1 MSKNKLPKLVQ
12 DFIAKM
18 ERENSPTA
26 AEINKAI
33 QARLE
38 KMDDETRK
46 VFKELAEEV
55 ERSLGR
61 EGFSTKFSTAEE
73 QVEEARLSKVPKVPF
88 PKELAEQLGQYVKGQ
103 DHARRTVAIGVYQH
117 YLRHQN
123 PEIGGKSNILLA
135 GPTGCGK
142 TEMARALGRILDVP
156 VHIADATGL
165 TAHGYVGKD
174 TDSILLGLLAAC
186 DYDRE
191 KAETGIVFI
200 DEIDKKSKKTSTTGG
215 PDVGGESVQQA
226 LLKMIEGAEVEIE
239 QASPGMGKRSFKIDT
254 SKILFIV
261 GGAFVG
267 LEKAIADRMYTGKTA
282 YGHSASEVD
291 FVEPSIALL
300 PKLLPEDFSK
310 FGIIPEL
317 IGRLPVLAAL
327 HALDENHMLEILKET
342 HDSVNIVSENKRLFK
357 EFGVEL
363 QFEEKA
369 LQHVA
374 AYAVKQSKV
383 GARGLRGA
391 IHRLIEDASF
401 ELPGSAKKRFR
412 VTESLAQEKLVIDA
426 TTSQKK

>member
-1 MSKNKLPKLVQ
+1 MR
-12 DFIAKM
+12 I
-18 ERENSPTA
+18 
-26 AEINKAI
+26 
-33 QARLE
+33 
-38 KMDDETRK
+38 
-46 VFKELAEEV
+46 
-55 ERSLGR
+55 RS
-61 EGFSTKFSTAEE
+61 
-73 QVEEARLSKVPKVPF
+73 VKVP
-88 PKELAEQLGQYVKGQ
+88 
-103 DHARRTVAIGVYQH
+103 
-117 YLRHQN
+117 
-123 PEIGGKSNILLA
+123 
-135 GPTGCGK
+135 
-142 TEMARALGRILDVP
+142 
-156 VHIADATGL
+156 
-165 TAHGYVGKD
+165 
-174 TDSILLGLLAAC
+174 
-186 DYDRE
+186 
-191 KAETGIVFI
+191 
-200 DEIDKKSKKTSTTGG
+200 TS
-215 PDVGGESVQQA
+215 
-226 LLKMIEGAEVEIE
+226 
-239 QASPGMGKRSFKIDT
+239 R
-254 SKILFIV
+254 ILFIV

-267 LEKAIADRMYTGKTA
+267 LEKAIADRMNTGKTA

-327 HALDENHMLEILKET
+327 HALDEHHMLEILKGT

-401 ELPGSAKKRFR
+401 ELPGSAKQRFR